1 MAQVTPLLKKQ
12 GLDVDSSASY
22 RPISN
27 LNSISKILEKL
38 FATRLK
44 SHIKHSSNINAFQSA
59 YKQFYSTETALMKIM
74 NDIFANIDNKK
85 ASILVALDLSA
96 AFDTLDHSTILQRL
110 SYSFGL
116 SGSALGWLESY
127 LVGRS
132 QFVKVD
138 SAVSDALGCNFGV
151 PQGSVLGPLIFSL
164 FISPVANLISSF
176 NVHFHQYADD
186 TQLYIGISPGGI
198 QTTKDLINDCTSSLQ
213 DWFLQN
219 GLCLNPEKSEALLI
233 GTGACFRTHL
243 SEPEI
248 TVSIANCPIKVKSEI
263 KNLGVV
269 LDRTLS
275 LDRHVEAVCKSA
287 HCHIR
292 ALQYIRGSLSTD
304 QAKSVACAI
313 IGSRLDYCNGLLAGT
328 SVKNITRLQQVQ
340 NSAVMVVRRLRRFE
354 HVRPAMRELHW
365 LPISHRIIFKVATI
379 TFKVQTSSE
388 PTYLS
393 ELLHR
398 YLPIRSLRSC
408 DQNLL
413 SVPRCKTVT
422 ASRAFSVAAPS
433 IWNSLPNDI
442 KNSGSIALFKKNL
455 KTHLFKTAY
464 DC

>member
-1 MAQVTPLLKKQ
+1 M
-12 GLDVDSSASY
+12 
-22 RPISN
+22 
-27 LNSISKILEKL
+27 
-38 FATRLK
+38 
-44 SHIKHSSNINAFQSA
+44 
-59 YKQFYSTETALMKIM
+59 
-74 NDIFANIDNKK
+74 
-85 ASILVALDLSA
+85 
-96 AFDTLDHSTILQRL
+96 
-110 SYSFGL
+110 
-116 SGSALGWLESY
+116 
-127 LVGRS
+127 
-132 QFVKVD
+132 
-138 SAVSDALGCNFGV
+138 
-151 PQGSVLGPLIFSL
+151 
-164 FISPVANLISSF
+164 
-176 NVHFHQYADD
+176 
-186 TQLYIGISPGGI
+186 
-198 QTTKDLINDCTSSLQ
+198 
-213 DWFLQN
+213 
-219 GLCLNPEKSEALLI
+219 
-233 GTGACFRTHL
+233 
-243 SEPEI
+243 
-248 TVSIANCPIKVKSEI
+248 
-263 KNLGVV
+263 

-292 ALQYIRGSLSTD
+292 ALQYIRGSLSAD

-313 IGSRLDYCNGLLAGT
+313 IGSRLDYCNGLLVGT

-340 NSAVMVVRRLRRFE
+340 NSAVRVVRRLRKFE

-455 KTHLFKTAY
+455 KTYLFKTAY